1 MSGNLYDRL
10 GVSPTAS
17 QDEIRRAWLALARDH
32 HPDFHAGDAQ
42 TRQRNERE
50 MQSINEAWSVLGDPA
65 KRKAYDERYGT
76 DSKVTAP
83 PPADYRFVPFDDDDD
98 EIDPRLV
105 EDAPVEG
112 TEVHRS
118 VQMLPIVLL
127 VGGFLGIVG
136 GFALATPFLLAVGVA
151 GVVMAGGAF
160 VAAPAVA
167 IYRSIQAERR
177 N

>member
-10 GVSPTAS
+10 GVAPTAS
-17 QDEIRRAWLALARDH
+17 QEEIRRAWLALARDH
-32 HPDFHAGDAQ
+32 HPDFHAADSA

-50 MQSINEAWSVLGDPA
+50 MQLINEAWSVLGDPA
-65 KRKAYDERYGT
+65 KRRAYDQRYGEE
-76 DSKVTAP
+76 DKVKNP
-83 PPADYRFVPFDDDDD
+83 PPADYRFVPFDDGEDD
-98 EIDPRLV
+98 IDPRLL
-105 EDAPVEG
+105 EDEPVEG

-127 VGGFLGIVG
+127 LGGFLGIVG

-151 GVVMAGGAF
+151 GVVMAGLSF